1 MAITKVRVMNDVEEK
16 KPLWQRLGWL
26 VAIWAGS
33 VLALGA
39 VSYLLRL
46 FMQAAGMGTPET
58 RFCGLLWEAL

>member
-1 MAITKVRVMNDVEEK
+1 MATTENREMNETDEK

-26 VAIWAGS
+26 VLIWAGS

-46 FMQAAGMGTPET
+46 FMQAAGMGTP
-58 RFCGLLWEAL
+58 

>member
-1 MAITKVRVMNDVEEK
+1 MTDAEEN

-26 VAIWAGS
+26 VVIWTAS

-46 FMQAAGMGTPET
+46 FMQAAGMGTP
-58 RFCGLLWEAL
+58 

>member
-1 MAITKVRVMNDVEEK
+1 MATTEARAMNESDEK

-26 VAIWAGS
+26 VAIWTGS

-46 FMQAAGMGTPET
+46 FMQAAGMGTP
-58 RFCGLLWEAL
+58 

>member
-1 MAITKVRVMNDVEEK
+1 MATIEGRQMTDTEEK

-39 VSYLLRL
+39 VSYLLRV
-46 FMQAAGMGTPET
+46 FMQAAGMGTP
-58 RFCGLLWEAL
+58 